1 MKKNILFIILMFSF
15 IIKIN
20 ATEKINYLES
30 LSIENYELNFKKDVY
45 EYDITID
52 EEEMLN
58 INYELSDDNAYVS
71 ITGNGNFNSS
81 ENVIVINVNNDYKYK
96 INVHKPIKVSYIT
109 NDEIIQEMSNHEKD
123 ILKLLIVT
131 VSSIVVVYMSYLFF
145 YKK

>member
-131 VSSIVVVYMSYLFF
+131 VSSMVVVYMGYLFF

>member
-81 ENVIVINVNNDYKYK
+81 ENVIVINVKYVK
-96 INVHKPIKVSYIT
+96 
-109 NDEIIQEMSNHEKD
+109 
-123 ILKLLIVT
+123 
-131 VSSIVVVYMSYLFF
+131 
-145 YKK
+145 